1 MDEAAEFS
9 AQGDELRS
17 PVQDSEELKARIAR
31 SEDRGPPR
39 AVRSDTRVR
48 LLAAALE
55 LFARNGFEA
64 TTMRDLAAFCGIK
77 APAIYNHFASKEVVL
92 GQALLWAMQDFNA
105 AVLASDDV
113 AVGNGSAV
121 DRLRRILARHLNYQI
136 ENPMIARAFDVLSAN
151 DVLARLGE
159 SEERAAVIDQLKLYL
174 RIVSTLVGEILERQD
189 PPRPSTRIV
198 SHAITTMHD
207 QISRWHVSRSD
218 AQDTEL
224 VDTYWALTRQMLRLP

>member
-1 MDEAAEFS
+1 MREAAEIS
-9 AQGDELRS
+9 APSDAVRS
-17 PVQDSEELKARIAR
+17 HVQDGEQLKARIAR
-31 SEDRGPPR
+31 SEERGPAR

-48 LLAAALE
+48 LLAAALQ

-77 APAIYNHFASKEVVL
+77 APAIYNHFTSKEVVL

-105 AVLASDDV
+105 AVLDSDGV
-113 AVGNGSAV
+113 AVANDSAV
-121 DRLRRILARHLNYQI
+121 DRLRGILARHINYQI

-159 SEERAAVIDQLKLYL
+159 SEERTAVMDQLKLYL
-174 RIVSTLVGEILERQD
+174 RTVSTLVGEILERQD
-189 PPRPSTRIV
+189 PPRPSTRII

-218 AQDTEL
+218 AQDIEL
-224 VDTYWALTRQMLRLP
+224 VDTYWDLTRQMLRLA